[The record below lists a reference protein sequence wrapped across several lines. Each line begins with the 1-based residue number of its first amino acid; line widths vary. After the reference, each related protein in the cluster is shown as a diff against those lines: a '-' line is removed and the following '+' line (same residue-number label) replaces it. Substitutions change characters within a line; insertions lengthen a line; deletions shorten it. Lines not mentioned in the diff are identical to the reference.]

1 MKAKAKEVL
10 RSCRR
15 FFRGGEAVS
24 ALEYAI
30 LVGVIVAGVA
40 AALIVFSNNIETAVS
55 KIGGEVAKVS
65 ADELKVK

>member
-1 MKAKAKEVL
+1 MKTKVKDSL

-15 FFRGGEAVS
+15 FLRAGEAVS

-40 AALIVFSNNIETAVS
+40 AALITFSGNIESALN
-55 KIGGEVAKVS
+55 KIGGKVGS
-65 ADELKVK
+65 VTATELKVD

>member
-1 MKAKAKEVL
+1 MKAKVKDVL

-15 FFRGGEAVS
+15 FVRAGEAVS

-40 AALIVFSNNIETAVS
+40 GALLLFAGNIETAV
-55 KIGGEVAKVS
+55 KGVG
-65 ADELKVK
+65 DKVKTVATKDIKAK